1 MSKEQVVDAK
11 SVPEISAMVEAA
23 LPADRLFTAAELAK
37 ILNIHSRTVHV
48 ATAGGRLRAVRL
60 GRSVRYDKAAVL
72 EWMAWSAAR
81 YSHYYVPKAAA

>member
-1 MSKEQVVDAK
+1 MQKEKVADAK
-11 SVPEISAMVEAA
+11 SVPEINAMVEAA
-23 LPADRLFTAAELAK
+23 LPTDRLFAANELAK

-72 EWMAWSAAR
+72 EWMAWSTAK
-81 YSHYYVPKAAA
+81 YSKYDMPKAAA